1 MIKYIILIPLF
12 NDWKSVSKLLDK
24 IDLEVDRWN
33 AYISVVIVND
43 ASTEEQ
49 TNLDRSFKKIRSIK
63 IINMKENT
71 MHQRCIA
78 AGIKYICANEDFDRL
93 IIMDAD
99 GEDRPE
105 ELNIFYKKVQENPKM
120 SITGNRFKRS
130 EGFFFITLYEI
141 HKILTFIFTGKH
153 IKFGNFTCLTKNH
166 AHELISKEYLWN
178 SYSSSVVRTINQRT
192 SIPSKRGVRYVLP
205 SKMNFLS
212 LIFHSLSIMSV
223 FKKEVIIRVSLI
235 ILFYML
241 LISNN
246 ISFLTLIPILFLLI
260 FLLVVLKIST
270 RSSLKGLDESLNNIN
285 SINILG
291 KINNQ

>member
-33 AYISVVIVND
+33 AHISVVIVND

-78 AGIKYICANEDFDRL
+78 AGIKYICANENFDRL
-93 IIMDAD
+93 IVMDAD

-130 EGFFFITLYEI
+130 EGFVFITLYEI

-153 IKFGNFTCLTKNH
+153 IKFGNFTCLTKSH

-223 FKKEVIIRVSLI
+223 FRKKVIIRVSLI
-235 ILFYML
+235 ILFYMF

-260 FLLVVLKIST
+260 FLLVILKIST
-270 RSSLKGLDESLNNIN
+270 RSSLKGLDKSLNNIN